1 VPLVDLK
8 AGRGLVYLVALAA
21 QSASYDFWEGCVHLH
36 TPHAQPFPGT
46 VLSTG
51 TEDYF
56 DSAFGFDAGL
66 YHYPTSGC
74 THREG
79 GLPPGASTR
88 ALEVSAYRF
97 HEEDP
102 VAFSGG
108 VRLLW
113 RIGDY
118 INTQTHPESP
128 KCFIDAPGAGDK
140 PVGTPLN
147 TTVTSYVW
155 VYTW

>member
-1 VPLVDLK
+1 MPSPS
-8 AGRGLVYLVALAA
+8 ALPDRQTLAIESGNKNFLEA
-21 QSASYDFWEGCVHLH
+21 CYHLL
-36 TPHAQPFPGT
+36 TPHNASLPGT

-56 DSAFGFDAGL
+56 DSAYYFDGGTFRFPEAGNTFGPSGT
-66 YHYPTSGC
+66 PTRWSG
-74 THREG
+74 
-79 GLPPGASTR
+79 
-88 ALEVSAYRF
+88 YRF
-97 HEEDP
+97 HDNDP
-102 VAFSGG
+102 LVFHGG

-118 INTQTHPESP
+118 INPETHPESP